1 MPVTSLLYREIEPQK
16 PEEIA
21 LRLAN
26 HPHLAFLD
34 SAMGHS
40 ALGRYSYVAS
50 DPFGVLSVVRGK
62 AYWNEEALPT
72 DPFTAIRDILKR
84 FAVEN
89 QLGLPPFQTGGIGYL
104 SYELGRLIEAP
115 SSTPH
120 PEEDMPD
127 LVLAFYDVVFAHD
140 HAENRSFILSSGF
153 PDTAS
158 AARAA
163 RAENRLDTFIDLIET
178 PATPPIPSPPVTG
191 WTSNFTRQTYQNAVS
206 DVIERILSGDIFQA
220 NIAQRFEASLPPD
233 FAPFAFYWH
242 LRNASPATF
251 AAYLKFG
258 QVTIASNSPE
268 RFITL
273 ANGRIEARPIK
284 GTSRRSDDPEEDQ
297 KLAKDL
303 IQSVKDRAE
312 NTMIV
317 DLLRNDLSRIAKP
330 FSVKV
335 PTLCGLETYANVHH
349 LVSVVEAQL
358 DETFDAVD
366 LIKATFPG
374 GSITGAPKIK
384 AMEIIGEIERVP
396 RGIYCG
402 AIGAFGFNGTVDLNI
417 AIRTVTFRNHHARFH
432 AGGGIT
438 ALSEPE
444 AEYDETLTKAER
456 IFKAFGSRGPLKK

>member
-21 LRLAN
+21 LRLSN
-26 HPHLAFLD
+26 RPHVAFLD
-34 SAMGHS
+34 SAMEYS
-40 ALGRYSYVAS
+40 TLGRYSFVAS
-50 DPFGVLSVVRGK
+50 DPFGVFSIMRGK
-62 AYWNEEALPT
+62 AYWNDEDLST
-72 DPFTAIRDILKR
+72 DPFTAMRDILRR
-84 FAVEN
+84 FAVEH
-89 QLGLPPFQTGGIGYL
+89 QTDLPPFQTGGIGYFC
-104 SYELGRLIEAP
+104 YELGRLIEVP

-120 PEEDMPD
+120 PEADMPD

-140 HAENRSFILSSGF
+140 HAANRSFILSSGF
-153 PDTAS
+153 PETDP
-158 AARAA
+158 AARHA
-163 RAENRLDTFIDLIET
+163 RAGDRLGTFIDLIGQ
-178 PATPPIPSPPVTG
+178 PARPPIPSPPVTD
-191 WTSNFTRQTYQNAVS
+191 WTGNFTRQTFESAVR

-220 NIAQRFEASLPPD
+220 NIAQRFEASLPTD
-233 FAPFAFYWH
+233 FDPFAFYWN

-258 QVTIASNSPE
+258 KVAIASNSPE

-273 ANGRIEARPIK
+273 AGGRIEARPIK
-284 GTSRRSDDPEEDQ
+284 GTSKRSDEPEEDNY
-297 KLAKDL
+297 LANSL
-303 IQSVKDRAE
+303 FQSVKNRAE

-335 PTLCGLETYANVHH
+335 PMLCGLESYANVHH

-396 RGIYCG
+396 RGVYCG
-402 AIGAFGFNGTVDLNI
+402 AIGAFGFNGRVDLNV
-417 AIRTVTFRNHHARFH
+417 AIRTVTFHNHLARFH

-456 IFKAFGSRGPLKK
+456 IFKAFGATAPSRK